1 MFMHTGFIVA
11 ALLAVLGSGQS
22 RAAEPCDLSTAACL
36 RAHYSAPQAQ
46 WPPAQ
51 IDAGQPQQDLAPLPI
66 LPALDPARVALGA
79 DLFSEPLLSQA
90 RDIAC
95 SSCHDPKKAF
105 ADGLRVSPGHQQQ
118 LGTRNTPSVVAA
130 ALIEPLFWDGR
141 SDSLEDQ
148 ALKPIEA
155 PHEMAARLPE
165 VLHRLN
171 QNPDYRQRFADVF
184 DHSPIDSGQLASAL
198 ADFQRSLIPRDRP
211 LDRFLRGDTTALSD
225 QQLQGLHLF
234 RTKARCLNCHQGA
247 ALTDQR
253 FHNLGLTYY
262 GRKYEDTGRYQV
274 TADPSDVGKFR
285 TPSLRLVSQT
295 GPWMHNG
302 LFPNLSGVLRMYNA
316 GMPRPHPAAHQ
327 QNDPLFPQ
335 TSELLQPLGLDS
347 DELAALEAFLQA
359 L

>member
-1 MFMHTGFIVA
+1 MHTGFIVA

-51 IDAGQPQQDLAPLPI
+51 IDAGQPQQDLAPLPV

-79 DLFSEPLLSQA
+79 ALFSEPLLSQA

-95 SSCHDPKKAF
+95 SNCHDPQKAF

-118 LGTRNTPSVVAA
+118 LGTRNTPSVVAV
-130 ALIEPLFWDGR
+130 ALMESLFWDGR
-141 SDSLEDQ
+141 SPSLEDQ

-165 VLHRLN
+165 VLQRLN
-171 QNPDYRQRFADVF
+171 QHPEYRQRFAAAFGD
-184 DHSPIDSGQLASAL
+184 SPVDAIKLASAL
-198 ADFQRSLIPRDRP
+198 AGFQRSLLPQDRP

-234 RTKARCLNCHQGA
+234 RTKARCLNCHQGP

-274 TADPSDVGKFR
+274 TTNPNDVGKFR
-285 TPSLRLVSQT
+285 TPSLRLVAQT

-302 LFPNLSGVLRMYNA
+302 LFPDLSGVLHMYNA
-316 GMPRPHPAAHQ
+316 GMPQPQPAVHQ
-327 QNDPLFPQ
+327 QKDPLFPE
-335 TSELLQPLGLDS
+335 TSKLLRPLGLTS
-347 DELAALEAFLQA
+347 EELDALEAFLHT